1 VRLPAPA
8 PLGSTPTQTTALP
21 ACLACLPVLPCLPV
35 LQLEYT
41 VEDDLRSFGRGFT
54 VFEKGEHLLPF
65 LPCPVRGF

>member
-1 VRLPAPA
+1 MRLPAPA
-8 PLGSTPTQTTALP
+8 PLGSTPTQTSAL
-21 ACLACLPVLPCLPV
+21 LACLPCLPV

-54 VFEKGEHLLPF
+54 VFEKGEHPLPC